1 MLPESVDCLCELLFV
16 KVVVMIHRNV
26 MKRGRKTQQENFKK
40 REKEENEK
48 DTIDRTESKVLPLLF
63 IIE

>member
-1 MLPESVDCLCELLFV
+1 
-16 KVVVMIHRNV
+16 

-63 IIE
+63 IIEWKGGIWNHNIKIHRNTQNKVAPQ